1 MNSEWNRHRR
11 FSKRPLGRCL
21 GLTVGLVAAGMQGL
35 LPLPVQAQETPPVPP
50 GVVFLVDNHESM
62 QDYPQY
68 LPEAFTPGYYPTPT
82 NPKPGDL
89 GGQGSAGLAI
99 NTGCSDPALVSA
111 MSWFDKNSTD
121 PHRNGAVPFDSD
133 SDLKSPFFE
142 PNKFYFSRGRR
153 LGWNVKEMPF
163 AVSGNDFAGPLQSYG
178 DALSAC
184 YGSVG
189 WDTTDYPYGAITSPL
204 MNECRTCL
212 ASKGWWRGP
221 IVTSSTR
228 SSQAGPQQVAG
239 EAPLPPEAFR
249 KWVLSGRVL
258 NVRPPR
264 FVSARKVLKDVIQMV
279 THTRMGVATF
289 GGDYAGFDPP
299 GLLAKLRPACDQSS
313 PVFNDTALDRPGLM
327 RAVNAVR
334 FRNPERSLGEALFG
348 LGGYFSSQVV
358 DNRWGAWFPQ
368 PISPGWGWPGCCNGG
383 TFDNPYTGEQG
394 MYWGGASDE
403 WLKPGFTDPASGAWR
418 PGQPWEGT
426 GADKSVCNA
435 SQVNAVIAV
444 TSGTP
449 RSDNTVPIT
458 RMMDIL
464 KANEA
469 RHRDGSL
476 LTFDPANPDTNPNV
490 GGVNYCDRFQKS
502 EVYPWSE
509 YFTKADCDYTDFNWP
524 AGHGVGNKNFMD
536 DVAFFLANTDLR
548 GDLEGSQPMR
558 TYVIGYGDSS
568 PMLQSIAY
576 AGQGVFYRA
585 NDIAQLRAALLDA
598 LGVSHS
604 SAGSAP

>member
-1 MNSEWNRHRR
+1 M
-11 FSKRPLGRCL
+11 
-21 GLTVGLVAAGMQGL
+21 GLVAAGMQGL

-50 GVVFLVDNHESM
+50 GVIFLVDNNESM

-68 LPEAFTPGYYPTPT
+68 LPEAFTPGFYPTPV
-82 NPKPGDL
+82 NPRPGDL
-89 GGQGSAGLAI
+89 GGEGSAGLAL

-111 MSWFDKNSTD
+111 MSWFDKDSTELQ
-121 PHRNGAVPFDSD
+121 RNGAIPFDSD
-133 SDLKSPFFE
+133 SDLYSPFFE

-163 AVSGNDFAGPLQSYG
+163 AVNGNDFAGPLFTMG
-178 DALSAC
+178 DPLTAC
-184 YGSVG
+184 YASVG
-189 WDTTDYPYGAITSPL
+189 WDLTDYPYTGSVSGNAPL
-204 MNECRTCL
+204 MNECVACL
-212 ASKGWWRGP
+212 TSKGWWRGP
-221 IVTSSTR
+221 IVTSRTQAQNPG
-228 SSQAGPQQVAG
+228 QAGPVQELG
-239 EAPLPPEAFR
+239 EPPLPPEAFR

-264 FVSARKVLKDVIQMV
+264 FVNARKVLKDVIQMV
-279 THTRMGVATF
+279 TNTRMGVATF
-289 GGDYAGFDPP
+289 GGNQGWFDPP
-299 GLLAKLRPACDQSS
+299 ELLAKLRPACDQSS
-313 PVFNDTALDRPGLM
+313 PVFNDTALDRPGLR

-358 DNRWGAWFPQ
+358 DNRWGSWFPQ

-394 MYWGGASDE
+394 MYWGVASDE
-403 WLKPGFTDPASGAWR
+403 WLKPGFTDPWSGAYF

-458 RMMDIL
+458 RMMDLL
-464 KANEA
+464 KANGA
-469 RHRDGSL
+469 RHPDGVL

-490 GGVNYCDRFQKS
+490 GGVNYCDRFVKS
-502 EVYPWSE
+502 DGYPWAE

-524 AGHGVGNKNFMD
+524 TGLAVGNKNFMD

-548 GDLEGSQPMR
+548 GDLVGAQPVR

-568 PMLQSIAY
+568 PMLQSIAM
-576 AGQGVFYRA
+576 AGQGRFYRA
-585 NDIAQLRAALLDA
+585 NGIAELRAALLDA
-598 LGVSHS
+598 IGASHPP
-604 SAGSAP
+604 AGSTP